1 MTRIGLIGAGFMGT
15 THAQAYARLPGADVA
30 IIVDQDLSRAQKLVA
45 EVGGDASCDPQQVF
59 QDPSIELVDVTLPT
73 PLHPQFALHS
83 LQAGK
88 HLIIEKPLALTLPEA
103 DSIVNAAERSGKF
116 LMVAHVVRFI
126 PEYLAVQ
133 EVIRS
138 GRLGRPLLA
147 TAYRMSNMP
156 QWATWFRDPAAFG
169 GAVHDLQIH
178 DLDFMNLIF
187 GVPQRVSA
195 IGLKDE
201 TGGWNHVV
209 TQLEYASGRASVEAG
224 SMMPMDYPFTAGL
237 KVMCEQG
244 VIEYHFRAGGA
255 SFEQGQPVSYL
266 LVHEPGRP
274 NQPLPFE
281 PGDGYFNELAYF
293 LGCVESGASPS
304 RVTPADARL
313 AVQTALA
320 SRESLEQRQPVIL
333 AT

>member
-15 THAQAYARLPGADVA
+15 THGQAYARLSSAEVA
-30 IIVDQDLSRAQKLVA
+30 VVVDQDLSRAEKLA
-45 EVGGDASCDPQQVF
+45 REVGGQASCDPEQVF
-59 QDPSIELVDVTLPT
+59 RDASIDVIDVTLPT
-73 PLHPQFALHS
+73 PLHPQFALRAFE
-83 LQAGK
+83 AGK

-103 DSIVNAAERSGKF
+103 DSIVSASQRSGRF
-116 LMVAHVVRFI
+116 LMVAHVIRFW

-138 GRLGRPLLA
+138 GRVGKPLLA

-178 DLDFMNLIF
+178 DLDFMNLLF
-187 GVPQRVSA
+187 GAPLRVSA

-224 SMMPMDYPFTAGL
+224 CMMPMDYPFTAGL
-237 KVMCEQG
+237 KVMCERG

-255 SFEQGQPVSYL
+255 SFELGQPVSYL

-274 NQPLPFE
+274 SQPLTFE

-293 LGCVESGASPS
+293 LQCVETGVPPS
-304 RVTPADARL
+304 RVTPAEARL

-320 SRESLEQRQPVIL
+320 SRESLEQSQPVRL
-333 AT
+333 AA